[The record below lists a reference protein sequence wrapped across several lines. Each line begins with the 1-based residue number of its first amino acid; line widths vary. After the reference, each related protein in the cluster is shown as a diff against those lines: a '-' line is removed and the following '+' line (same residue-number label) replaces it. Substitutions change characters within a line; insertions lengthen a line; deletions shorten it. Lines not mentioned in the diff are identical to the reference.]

1 MNDSSNDSSF
11 SVKEFAERIRQ
22 DLKENKI
29 KLPTLPNIALE
40 ALVVVNDVDSSVA
53 DVAAIVEKDAAIA
66 ARLIRYANSPIYHG
80 TSPVKTVKNAITRIG
95 FDVVKNAILTLSMK
109 DVFKTGH
116 KAIEKRME
124 QLWRHS
130 VSVASKSAALAEQF
144 PHLNREE
151 AMLAGLIHDVGT
163 IPILLRAC
171 ECPELIAKEVHLD
184 KVVAALHM
192 PIGKIMLKLWK
203 FDPSLIAVAALHDK
217 MDRESKSELID
228 YVDIVQVANI
238 LSYEGS
244 NHPHA
249 RVDRNRI
256 QSFRKITAAIEN
268 DLGKEREQIFDEVL
282 KG

>member
-1 MNDSSNDSSF
+1 MSSSTKSSF
-11 SVKEFAERIRQ
+11 SVKAFAECIQQ

-40 ALVVVNDVDSSVA
+40 ALMVVNDCDSSVA
-53 DVAAIVEKDAAIA
+53 DVAEIVEKDASIA

-80 TSPVKTVKNAITRIG
+80 TAPVRTVKNAITRIG
-95 FDVVKNAILTLSMK
+95 FNVVKNAILTLSMK
-109 DVFKTGH
+109 DVFKTSH

-124 QLWRHS
+124 ELWQHS
-130 VSVASKSAALAEQF
+130 VAVASKSAALAENF

-151 AMLAGLIHDVGT
+151 AMLAGLIHDVGA
-163 IPILLRAC
+163 IPILMRAC
-171 ECPELIAKEVHLD
+171 DYPELLAKKAHLD
-184 KVVAALHM
+184 MLIATLHM

-203 FDPSLIAVAALHDK
+203 FDPDLIAVAGDHDK
-217 MDRESKSELID
+217 MDRVSKSEKVD

-238 LSYEGS
+238 ISYEGS

-249 RVDRNRI
+249 SIDREKVAAF
-256 QSFRKITAAIEN
+256 QKITNEN
-268 DLGKEREQIFDEVL
+268 NQDETRQQIFDEML